1 MFKSV
6 FTKYM
11 LGFTLVFVLCFLGF
25 SLVIYGYVSE
35 YATGEEMKNVRS
47 TSYSAKIMLD
57 KMYENYFAL
66 SPEREMP
73 YSSFLEEKKSD
84 VDAAI
89 DGIAKF
95 GGIGILVL
103 KGGVVSSG
111 TDGSCVGLKVQ
122 EDFDSSL
129 YTGTKKSVIEGL
141 IEKECYISAVRL
153 AGTEDNYVLCFN
165 LTDTTA
171 ALSSKLIQ
179 AIIVAT
185 ASVFL
190 LGLVANYAIS
200 YRMTMPLREMS
211 RAAKRFAD
219 GDFSARVPVRG
230 KDEIADLSEA
240 FNNMAQS
247 LSELEEQ
254 RSAFF
259 ANVSHDLRTPMT
271 SISGFIDGILD
282 GTIPENRDHYLQVI
296 GVEVK
301 RLSRLVRTLLEVS
314 RIEAGAR
321 KFNMT
326 NFDICETAMTILL
339 SFEKQIEEKELV
351 IEYDSSQDQVFVK
364 ADTDA
369 IYQVLYNLI
378 DNAVKFSRDKGKLR
392 LTVRETP
399 HGAQI
404 EVYNE
409 GQGISSEDLPHIFD
423 RFYKADKSRGVDKS
437 GYGLGLF
444 ISKTILQAHGENI
457 RAESEEGKYCRF
469 VFTLPKG
476 EKPQRKPTTSG
487 EFRKDDAI

>member
-11 LGFTLVFVLCFLGF
+11 LGFTLVFVISFLVF
-25 SLVIYGYVSE
+25 SLVICGFVAE
-35 YATGEEMKNVRS
+35 YAMGEDVRNVRA

-57 KMYENYFAL
+57 KMYENYFAGT
-66 SPEREMP
+66 PGRETA
-73 YSSFLEEKKSD
+73 YSAFLTEKKSD

-95 GGIGILVL
+95 GGIGILVVN
-103 KGGVVSSG
+103 KGAVSSA
-111 TDGSCVGLKVQ
+111 TDDTRAGKSVPA
-122 EDFDSSL
+122 DFDSSL
-129 YTGTKKSVIEGL
+129 YTGESRTSIEGL
-141 IEKECYISAVRL
+141 IDRKCFISAVRL
-153 AGTEDNYVLCFN
+153 AGTEENYVLSYN
-165 LTDTTA
+165 LADSSTTI
-171 ALSSKLIQ
+171 LGKLVQ
-179 AIIVAT
+179 AIIAAT

-200 YRMTMPLREMS
+200 YRMTVPLREMS
-211 RAAKRFAD
+211 RAAKRFAA

-247 LSELEEQ
+247 LSDLEVQ

-282 GTIPENRDHYLQVI
+282 GTIPEEQRNHYLQVI

-301 RLSRLVRTLLEVS
+301 RLSRLVNKLLEVS

-321 KFNMT
+321 KFIMT
-326 NFDICETAMTILL
+326 DFNICETAMTILL
-339 SFEKQIEEKELV
+339 SFEKQIEEKDLE
-351 IEYDSSQDQVFVK
+351 IEYLCDKDEVFVK

-378 DNAVKFSRDKGKLR
+378 ENAVKFSREKGKLR
-392 LTVRETP
+392 LTVEETP
-399 HGAQI
+399 HGAKV

-409 GQGISSEDLPHIFD
+409 GQGIPAGDLPHIFD
-423 RFYKADKSRGVDKS
+423 RFYKVDKSRGIDKS
-437 GYGLGLF
+437 GVGLGLF
-444 ISKTILQAHGENI
+444 ISKTILQAHGESI
-457 RAESEEGKYCRF
+457 RAESEEGQYCRF
-469 VFTLPKG
+469 IFTLPKG
-476 EKPQRKPTTSG
+476 EKPQRKP
-487 EFRKDDAI
+487 EYRKDDTI